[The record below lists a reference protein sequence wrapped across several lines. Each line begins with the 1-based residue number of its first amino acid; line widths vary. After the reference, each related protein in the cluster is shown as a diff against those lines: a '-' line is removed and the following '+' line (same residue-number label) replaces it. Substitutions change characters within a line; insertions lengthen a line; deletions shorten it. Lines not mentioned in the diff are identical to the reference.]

1 MFLIEV
7 FSEVRDPRTPCHAL
21 KHQLVDILCIAL
33 CAVLS
38 GAESFVDMEDY
49 GVAKERWLRERLG
62 LELGHGI
69 PSHDTFRRVFSSID
83 PCAFEGCFLRWT
95 QQLHQQSGGDLLSID
110 GKAVRHSFDTASGR
124 GALHLVSVWASAAR
138 LVLAQQKVETKSNE
152 MTAVPLLL
160 EMLDLQGSVVTTDAL
175 NTQKNIAA
183 AIQEG
188 GGDYVLALKENHR
201 HLFED
206 VRDNFAWCQKQR
218 QKARP
223 EKARPERVWDATWET
238 SEWGHGRHEVRRG
251 FVLSTEPDEWPEAW
265 RAWKGLQCLVMVER
279 ERTILPPE
287 GLPAGAV
294 LSPTRSRHFFL
305 SSLGATDGRVEKAIR
320 AHWGIENSLH
330 WVLDVA
336 FSEDD
341 CRIRKQYA
349 PQNFA
354 TLRKIAL
361 NLLRQ
366 DQKAKCGVKARR
378 KMAGWDDD
386 YLLRILAAP

>member
-1 MFLIEV
+1 MLLFEIFQDV
-7 FSEVRDPRTPCHAL
+7 PDPRTPHPWL
-21 KHQLVDILCIAL
+21 KHSLMDVLCIGL
-33 CAVLS
+33 CAVVS
-38 GAESFVDMEDY
+38 GAEGFVDMEDY
-49 GVAKERWLRERLG
+49 GVSKEAWLRERLG
-62 LELGHGI
+62 LSLCHGI

-223 EKARPERVWDATWET
+223 EKARPEKVWDATWET

-251 FVLSTEPDEWPEAW
+251 FVLWTEPDEWPEAL
-265 RAWKGLQCLVMVER
+265 REWKGLQCLVMVER

>member
-1 MFLIEV
+1 MFLFHH
-7 FSEVRDPRTPCHAL
+7 FSEVDDPRTPCHSL
-21 KHQLVDILCIAL
+21 KHPLVDILGIAL
-33 CAVLS
+33 CAVIS

-62 LELGHGI
+62 LELPNGI
-69 PSHDTFRRVFSSID
+69 PSHDTFQRVFSRLN
-83 PCAFEGCFLRWT
+83 PTAFEDCFMRWT
-95 QQLHQQSGGDLLSID
+95 QQLHQQSGGDLLAID
-110 GKAVRHSFDTASGR
+110 GKAVRRSFDTASGQ
-124 GALHLVSVWASAAR
+124 GALHLVSVWASEAR
-138 LVLAQQKVETKSNE
+138 LVLAQQKVEAKSNE

-160 EMLDLQGSVVTTDAL
+160 EMLDVQGSVVTTDAL

-206 VRDNFAWCQKQR
+206 VRDFFAWCQKQR
-218 QKARP
+218 QTTSQAC
-223 EKARPERVWDATWET
+223 VWDATWQS

-251 FVLSTEPDEWPEAW
+251 FVLTTQPDEWPQALQD
-265 RAWKGLQCLVMVER
+265 WKGLQSIVMVER
-279 ERTILPPE
+279 ERSVVPPE
-287 GLPAGAV
+287 GLPEGAV
-294 LSPTRSRHFFL
+294 LNPSCSQHFFL
-305 SSLGATDGRVEKAIR
+305 SSLSATDERVEKAIR

-336 FSEDD
+336 FDEDA
-341 CRIRKQYA
+341 CRVRRDHA

-366 DQKAKCGVKARR
+366 DRKVKCGVKGRR

>member
-7 FSEVRDPRTPCHAL
+7 FSEVCDPRTPCHSL
-21 KHQLVDILCIAL
+21 RHQLVDILCIAL
-33 CAVLS
+33 CAVIS
-38 GAESFVDMEDY
+38 GAEGFVDMADY
-49 GVAKERWLRERLG
+49 GVAKEHWLRERLG
-62 LELGHGI
+62 LELPHGI
-69 PSHDTFRRVFSSID
+69 PSHDTFRRVFSLLD
-83 PCAFEGCFLRWT
+83 PTAFEGCFLRWT

-110 GKAVRHSFDTASGR
+110 GKAVRHSFDTASGQ
-124 GALHLVSVWASAAR
+124 GALHLVSVWASEAR
-138 LVLAQQKVETKSNE
+138 LVLAQQKVEAKSNE

-206 VRDNFAWCQKQR
+206 VRDFFAWCKKRR
-218 QKARP
+218 QKEGHAS
-223 EKARPERVWDATWET
+223 VWDATWET

-251 FVLSTEPDEWPEAW
+251 FVLWTEPDEWPEAL
-265 RAWKGLQCLVMVER
+265 RAWKGLQCVVMVER

-287 GLPAGAV
+287 GLPVGAV
-294 LSPTRSRHFFL
+294 LSPTCSRHFFL

-336 FSEDD
+336 FGEDD
-341 CRIRKQYA
+341 CRVRKDHA

-366 DQKAKCGVKARR
+366 DQKTKCGVKARR
-378 KMAGWDDD
+378 KIAGWDDD
-386 YLLRILAAP
+386 YLLSLLAAP

>member
-1 MFLIEV
+1 MFLFHH
-7 FSEVRDPRTPCHAL
+7 FSEVDDPRTPCHSL
-21 KHQLVDILCIAL
+21 KHPLVDILGIAL
-33 CAVLS
+33 CAVIS

-62 LELGHGI
+62 LELPNGI
-69 PSHDTFRRVFSSID
+69 PSHDTFQRVFSRLN
-83 PCAFEGCFLRWT
+83 PTAFEECFMRWT
-95 QQLHQQSGGDLLSID
+95 QQLHQQSGGDLLAID
-110 GKAVRHSFDTASGR
+110 GKAVRRSFDTASGQ
-124 GALHLVSVWASAAR
+124 GALHLVSVWASEAR
-138 LVLAQQKVETKSNE
+138 LVLAQQKVEAKSNE

-206 VRDNFAWCQKQR
+206 VRDFFAWCQKQR
-218 QKARP
+218 QTTSQAC
-223 EKARPERVWDATWET
+223 VWDATWQS

-251 FVLSTEPDEWPEAW
+251 FVLTTQPDEWPQALQD
-265 RAWKGLQCLVMVER
+265 WKGLQSIVMVER
-279 ERTILPPE
+279 ERSVVPPE
-287 GLPAGAV
+287 GLPEGAV
-294 LSPTRSRHFFL
+294 LNPSCSQHFFL
-305 SSLGATDGRVEKAIR
+305 SSLSATDERVEKAIR

-336 FSEDD
+336 FDEDA
-341 CRIRKQYA
+341 CRVRHDHA

-366 DQKAKCGVKARR
+366 DRKVKCGVKGRR

>member
-1 MFLIEV
+1 MFLFEV
-7 FSEVRDPRTPCHAL
+7 FSEVDDPRTPCHSLRHRLA
-21 KHQLVDILCIAL
+21 DILCIAL
-33 CAVLS
+33 CAVVS
-38 GAESFVDMEDY
+38 GAESFVDMADY

-62 LELGHGI
+62 LELPHGI
-69 PSHDTFRRVFSSID
+69 PCHDTFQRVFSRLN
-83 PCAFEGCFLRWT
+83 PTAFEECFMRWT
-95 QQLHQQSGGDLLSID
+95 QQLHQQSGGDLLAID
-110 GKAVRHSFDTASGR
+110 GKAVRHSFDTASGQ
-124 GALHLVSVWASAAR
+124 GALHLVSVWASEAR
-138 LVLAQQKVETKSNE
+138 LVLAQQKVEAKSNE

-206 VRDNFAWCQKQR
+206 VRDYFAWCQKQK
-218 QKARP
+218 QKANAEP
-223 EKARPERVWDATWET
+223 VWDATWEK

-251 FVLSTEPDEWPEAW
+251 YVLTTTPEEWPEAL
-265 RAWKGLQCLVMVER
+265 RAWTGLQSVVMVER
-279 ERTILPPE
+279 ERTVLPPE
-287 GLPAGAV
+287 GIPAEGMPVGAV

-305 SSLGATDGRVEKAIR
+305 SSLEATDGRIEKAIR

-336 FSEDD
+336 FDEDG
-341 CRIRKQYA
+341 CRIRKDHA

-366 DQKAKCGVKARR
+366 DQKVKCGVKGRR